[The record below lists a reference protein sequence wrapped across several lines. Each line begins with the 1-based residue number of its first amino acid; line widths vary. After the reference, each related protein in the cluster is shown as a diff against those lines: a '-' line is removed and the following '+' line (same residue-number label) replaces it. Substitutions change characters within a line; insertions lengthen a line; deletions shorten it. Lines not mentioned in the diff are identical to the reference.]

1 MEIAEAMR
9 SRWVMVYPARFVELS
24 VAELMRAC
32 RITSFA
38 FSCQPPTHALRS
50 IPNGYGS
57 SFPPH
62 DKHLADLAPGSRHA
76 LAMDDPDRLVGR
88 RLWRSTFCLA
98 LHLQAGLQDGTSR
111 ALPPGVAELL

>member
-38 FSCQPPTHALRS
+38 LSCQPPTLSSARLHVSALV
-50 IPNGYGS
+50 ICN
-57 SFPPH
+57 
-62 DKHLADLAPGSRHA
+62 D
-76 LAMDDPDRLVGR
+76 
-88 RLWRSTFCLA
+88 W
-98 LHLQAGLQDGTSR
+98 
-111 ALPPGVAELL
+111 LL